1 MLYIRREQDAYDDI
15 NSLVLGSDPS
25 QLKKYIKKCSE
36 KNDVKTTVE
45 PKLHISLALYAKML
59 KCQANSESVE
69 RSFSLLKSILCAN
82 RNFTDT
88 NIVYVYETILQCL
101 LIRYIEHLNFC
112 RDFQVKEKC
121 FVCCLSVFLFK
132 IPL

>member
-1 MLYIRREQDAYDDI
+1 MLQWSDKLNSQNEMLYIRRVQDAYDGI

-25 QLKKYIKKCSE
+25 QLKKYIKKCLE

-59 KCQANSESVE
+59 KCQPNSESVE
-69 RSFSLLKSILCAN
+69 RSFSLLKSMLCAN

-88 NIVYVYETILQCL
+88 NIVYYMKL
-101 LIRYIEHLNFC
+101 YLNAY
-112 RDFQVKEKC
+112 
-121 FVCCLSVFLFK
+121 
-132 IPL
+132 